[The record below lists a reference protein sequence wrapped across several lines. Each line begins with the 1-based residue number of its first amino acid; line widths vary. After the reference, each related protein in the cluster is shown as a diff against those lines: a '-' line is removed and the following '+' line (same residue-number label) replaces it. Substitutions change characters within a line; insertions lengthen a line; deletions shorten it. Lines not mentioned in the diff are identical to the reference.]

1 MKNIVDLKLD
11 EDNDLKD
18 KDIDSVDSNHDNRE
32 IQDFDLPEDSIENDN
47 SATEQIAVNN
57 NDDVDKILYL
67 GEISLEGYNQITK
80 ICDDLKKYDRKKAQ
94 LYLCTY
100 GGNPHAGFRIAR
112 ALQHHYEGGFEVVI
126 VSDCKSAG
134 TLVCLGAN
142 NIIMADKGELGPL
155 DIQLSKAT
163 ELFERTSGL
172 DLPQSVSALTQ
183 NVKSMLRDLLIE
195 MRMGGQLSTKI
206 ASEMATNV
214 TTGVFS
220 PIFAQI
226 DPLRLGEL
234 HRATMI
240 AFEYGRRLAEKSQN
254 LKDGALAKLI
264 SAYPAHSFVI
274 DRKEAKILFKNVS
287 KPSEDELQLLNWIDE
302 TANEHLASNKPIV
315 CFPLNLPTTEN
326 STVSCDTEV
335 PCNE

>member
-1 MKNIVDLKLD
+1 M
-11 EDNDLKD
+11 EDKSKSLNEF
-18 KDIDSVDSNHDNRE
+18 DS
-32 IQDFDLPEDSIENDN
+32 LEDSYESDCTDESTITGGVSNDGETFN
-47 SATEQIAVNN
+47 ELNMLDDKNN
-57 NDDVDKILYL
+57 NSNELDVDKILYL
-67 GEISLEGYNQITK
+67 GEISIDGYNQITK
-80 ICDDLKKYDRKKAQ
+80 ICNDLKKFGRKKAQ

-112 ALQHHYEGGFEVVI
+112 ALQHHYEDGFEVVI

-134 TLVCLGAN
+134 TLVCLGAK

-183 NVKSMLRDLLIE
+183 NVKSMLKDLLIE

-240 AFEYGRRLAEKSQN
+240 AFEYGRRLAEKSDN

-287 KPSEDELQLLNWIDE
+287 KPSIDELQLLDWIDE
-302 TANEHLASNKPIV
+302 TANEHLPSNKPIV
-315 CFPLNLPTTEN
+315 CFPLNLPGTDQQSVNN
-326 STVSCDTEV
+326 SDAEVSC
-335 PCNE
+335 NE

>member
-1 MKNIVDLKLD
+1 MTSIAIQKKIDRVKKEFIQENSFSV
-11 EDNDLKD
+11 E
-18 KDIDSVDSNHDNRE
+18 DIDSTDSTDSTDSNDSN
-32 IQDFDLPEDSIENDN
+32 DLVD
-47 SATEQIAVNN
+47 QI
-57 NDDVDKILYL
+57 IYM
-67 GEISLEGYNQITK
+67 GEISFDGYNEITK
-80 ICDDLKKYDRKKAQ
+80 ICDQLKLLGNKKAK

-100 GGNPHAGFRIAR
+100 GGNPHAGFRIGR
-112 ALQHHYEGGFEVVI
+112 ALQHHYENGFEVII
-126 VSDCKSAG
+126 VNDCKSAG
-134 TLVCLGAN
+134 TLICLGASS
-142 NIIMADKGELGPL
+142 IVLADKGELGPL
-155 DIQLSKAT
+155 DIQLSKST

-183 NVKSMLRDLLIE
+183 NVKSMLKDLLIE

-214 TTGVFS
+214 TTGVFA

-254 LKDGALAKLI
+254 LKEGALVKLI

-274 DRKEAKILFKNVS
+274 DRKEAKQLFKNVS
-287 KPSEDELQLLNWIDE
+287 KP
-302 TANEHLASNKPIV
+302 TANEVEFIKTLDKMATDHLSSNNPVICFSLNKPIDV
-315 CFPLNLPTTEN
+315 SDDTDKLEAVSNEN
-326 STVSCDTEV
+326 C
-335 PCNE
+335 